1 MVSLVSKVSKVS
13 MVAMDSK
20 DERYNCYKC
29 HGFYRLT
36 HRYFV
41 CSTKKKVLHE
51 KLGDWG
57 MGIEGEH
64 PSLGPLWLFGRLGP
78 TGPLGLLK
86 TVETMEGV
94 RGS

>member
-1 MVSLVSKVSKVS
+1 
-13 MVAMDSK
+13 MD
-20 DERYNCYKC
+20 
-29 HGFYRLT
+29 
-36 HRYFV
+36 V
-41 CSTKKKVLHE
+41 TKIRFSPKKVTSMSLFLEKHRFSVTMSCATSLKNLVLHG
-51 KLGDWG
+51 KFVDWV